1 MEEGEIKEI
10 STIDTSKR
18 PNIEIIENVR
28 KLSKEKG
35 EIMCI
40 YDMQQKRVFS
50 KPMSKNEIRDF
61 KIDSIFG
68 EHFLIDSSEL
78 ILEYPSITTYYDT
91 ETNSSDILTRHQRV
105 AEFLESIWFRPS
117 QFIEEEECYLKYLQ
131 LHTIYETHFTSKDL
145 KNISIRVSPNL
156 LTKIIIRP
164 NDWSTNNRSAKEIT
178 FFFNKSEIIHIIE
191 KEAPVEWKRDLKI
204 KTILEK

>member
-10 STIDTSKR
+10 SRIDTSKR
-18 PNIEIIENVR
+18 PSIEIIENAR
-28 KLSKEKG
+28 KFSKEKG

-40 YDMQQKRVFS
+40 YDMQQKRAFS
-50 KPMSKNEIRDF
+50 TPMSKNEIRDF

-91 ETNSSDILTRHQRV
+91 ETNSSDILTRHQIV

-117 QFIEEEECYLKYLQ
+117 QFIEEEEDVLKNIE

-156 LTKIIIRP
+156 LTKIIIWSYYLP
-164 NDWSTNNRSAKEIT
+164 NNISAKEIT
-178 FFFNKSEIIHIIE
+178 FFFNKSEIIRIIE
-191 KEAPVEWKRDLKI
+191 KEAPVEWKRDIKI

>member
-18 PNIEIIENVR
+18 PNIEIIENAI
-28 KLSKEKG
+28 KFSKEKG

-40 YDMQQKRVFS
+40 YDMQQKRAFS
-50 KPMSKNEIRDF
+50 TPMSKNGIRDF

-68 EHFLIDSSEL
+68 DHFLIDSSEL
-78 ILEYPSITTYYDT
+78 ILQYPSITTYYDT
-91 ETNSSDILTRHQRV
+91 ETNSSDILTRHQIV

-117 QFIEEEECYLKYLQ
+117 QFIEEEEEEDVLKNIE
-131 LHTIYETHFTSKDL
+131 LHTIYETHFTSKSL

-156 LTKIIIRP
+156 LTKIIIRSNDLP
-164 NDWSTNNRSAKEIT
+164 NNISA
-178 FFFNKSEIIHIIE
+178 FFFNKSEIIRIIE
-191 KEAPVEWKRDLKI
+191 KEAPVEWKRDIKI

>member
-18 PNIEIIENVR
+18 PNIEIIENAR
-28 KLSKEKG
+28 KFSKEKG

-40 YDMQQKRVFS
+40 YDMQQKRAFS
-50 KPMSKNEIRDF
+50 TPMSKNEIRDF

-78 ILEYPSITTYYDT
+78 ILQYPSITTYYDT
-91 ETNSSDILTRHQRV
+91 ETNSSDILTRHQIV

-117 QFIEEEECYLKYLQ
+117 QFIEEEEEDVLKNIE
-131 LHTIYETHFTSKDL
+131 LHTIYETHFTSKSL

-164 NDWSTNNRSAKEIT
+164 TNDLPNISAKEIT
-178 FFFNKSEIIHIIE
+178 LFFNKSEIIRIIE
-191 KEAPVEWKRDLKI
+191 KEAPVEWKRDIKI

>member
-18 PNIEIIENVR
+18 PNIEIIENAR
-28 KLSKEKG
+28 KFSKEKG

-40 YDMQQKRVFS
+40 YDMQQKRAFS
-50 KPMSKNEIRDF
+50 TPMSKNEIRDF

-78 ILEYPSITTYYDT
+78 ILQYPSITTYYDT
-91 ETNSSDILTRHQRV
+91 ETNSSDILTRHQKV

-117 QFIEEEECYLKYLQ
+117 QFIEEEEDVLKNIE

-164 NDWSTNNRSAKEIT
+164 NDLPNNISAKEIT
-178 FFFNKSEIIHIIE
+178 FFFNKSEIIRIIE
-191 KEAPVEWKRDLKI
+191 KEAPIEWKRDMKI